1 MTNLIDNYTDLVD
14 VDFAKNRLWKNFCV
28 FGIIIGIRKI
38 VGVIARENMAELL
51 NKTNQKNTKE
61 IRLAQADTVDPRVA
75 QAQKPKVENK
85 EDNKKDEKEKSNK
98 DEHKEE
104 VASQKEGDSEKSK
117 EKSSSEAS
125 DIKAGENSVKEVKN
139 TLKKVSQSSDD
150 ANPSSGEDH
159 THASSN
165 SISLTPVEFA
175 EGGHESTIHQFE
187 IDRTLAYDPFNIK
200 KSHIGD
206 SFAQVSG
213 AGDLIREEKVT
224 TMPSSISR
232 ISFLDDANRDG
243 VINKGEFN
251 NLGAGVKLTLSATA
265 C

>member
-1 MTNLIDNYTDLVD
+1 MRKKNL
-14 VDFAKNRLWKNFCV
+14 
-28 FGIIIGIRKI
+28 
-38 VGVIARENMAELL
+38 
-51 NKTNQKNTKE
+51 TK
-61 IRLAQADTVDPRVA
+61 
-75 QAQKPKVENK
+75 
-85 EDNKKDEKEKSNK
+85 
-98 DEHKEE
+98 
-104 VASQKEGDSEKSK
+104 
-117 EKSSSEAS
+117 KSSSEAS

-150 ANPSSGEDH
+150 ASPSSGEDH

-187 IDRTLAYDPFNIK
+187 IDRTLAYDPFSGLKKYSQDLNAQSFGGNEIK
-200 KSHIGD
+200 
-206 SFAQVSG
+206 
-213 AGDLIREEKVT
+213 LPEKIT

-265 C
+265 QAGDIVSIDIVSIPESYQAQ